1 MVLLIYEVRVMN
13 KVKTKLNI
21 YLELEKEVTDEE
33 LDELNL
39 ESKEIEVYV
48 KKLIE
53 DKIDDVSKIKVNS
66 KVIVKGEQ
74 VMWIKESI
82 VRGIEANKLIDGLGM
97 KLTIYKRVILILKIM
112 FK

>member
-1 MVLLIYEVRVMN
+1 MN
-13 KVKTKLNI
+13 KIKTKLNI

-53 DKIDDVSKIKVNS
+53 DKIDDISKIKVNS
-66 KVIVKGEQ
+66 KVIVKGE
-74 VMWIKESI
+74 
-82 VRGIEANKLIDGLGM
+82 
-97 KLTIYKRVILILKIM
+97 
-112 FK
+112 

>member
-1 MVLLIYEVRVMN
+1 MN
-13 KVKTKLNI
+13 KIKTKLNI

-39 ESKEIEVYV
+39 ESKEIEVYI

-66 KVIVKGEQ
+66 KVIVKGE
-74 VMWIKESI
+74 
-82 VRGIEANKLIDGLGM
+82 
-97 KLTIYKRVILILKIM
+97 
-112 FK
+112 

>member
-1 MVLLIYEVRVMN
+1 MN

-21 YLELEKEVTDEE
+21 YLELEKEVTNEE

-53 DKIDDVSKIKVNS
+53 DKIDDVIKIKVNS
-66 KVIVKGEQ
+66 KVIIKGE
-74 VMWIKESI
+74 
-82 VRGIEANKLIDGLGM
+82 
-97 KLTIYKRVILILKIM
+97 
-112 FK
+112 

>member
-1 MVLLIYEVRVMN
+1 MN
-13 KVKTKLNI
+13 KVKTKVNI

-66 KVIVKGEQ
+66 KVIVKGE
-74 VMWIKESI
+74 
-82 VRGIEANKLIDGLGM
+82 
-97 KLTIYKRVILILKIM
+97 
-112 FK
+112 

>member
-1 MVLLIYEVRVMN
+1 MN
-13 KVKTKLNI
+13 KIKTKLNI
-21 YLELEKEVTDEE
+21 YLELEKEVTDKE

-66 KVIVKGEQ
+66 KVFVKGE
-74 VMWIKESI
+74 
-82 VRGIEANKLIDGLGM
+82 
-97 KLTIYKRVILILKIM
+97 
-112 FK
+112 

>member
-1 MVLLIYEVRVMN
+1 MN
-13 KVKTKLNI
+13 KIKTKLNI

-33 LDELNL
+33 LNELNL

-66 KVIVKGEQ
+66 KVIVKG
-74 VMWIKESI
+74 
-82 VRGIEANKLIDGLGM
+82 D
-97 KLTIYKRVILILKIM
+97 
-112 FK
+112 

>member
-1 MVLLIYEVRVMN
+1 MN
-13 KVKTKLNI
+13 KIKTKLNI

-39 ESKEIEVYV
+39 ESKEMEVYI

-66 KVIVKGEQ
+66 KVIVKGE
-74 VMWIKESI
+74 
-82 VRGIEANKLIDGLGM
+82 
-97 KLTIYKRVILILKIM
+97 
-112 FK
+112 

>member
-1 MVLLIYEVRVMN
+1 MN

-39 ESKEIEVYV
+39 ESKKIEVYV

-66 KVIVKGEQ
+66 KVIVKGE
-74 VMWIKESI
+74 
-82 VRGIEANKLIDGLGM
+82 
-97 KLTIYKRVILILKIM
+97 
-112 FK
+112 

>member
-1 MVLLIYEVRVMN
+1 MN

-39 ESKEIEVYV
+39 ESKEIEVYI

-53 DKIDDVSKIKVNS
+53 DKMDDVSKIKVNS
-66 KVIVKGEQ
+66 KVIVEGE
-74 VMWIKESI
+74 
-82 VRGIEANKLIDGLGM
+82 
-97 KLTIYKRVILILKIM
+97 
-112 FK
+112 

>member
-1 MVLLIYEVRVMN
+1 MN

-39 ESKEIEVYV
+39 ESKEMEVYI

-66 KVIVKGEQ
+66 KVIVKGE
-74 VMWIKESI
+74 
-82 VRGIEANKLIDGLGM
+82 
-97 KLTIYKRVILILKIM
+97 
-112 FK
+112 

>member
-1 MVLLIYEVRVMN
+1 MN
-13 KVKTKLNI
+13 KIKTKLNI

-33 LDELNL
+33 LDGLNL

-66 KVIVKGEQ
+66 KVIVKG
-74 VMWIKESI
+74 
-82 VRGIEANKLIDGLGM
+82 D
-97 KLTIYKRVILILKIM
+97 
-112 FK
+112 

>member
-1 MVLLIYEVRVMN
+1 MN
-13 KVKTKLNI
+13 KVKTKVNI

-33 LDELNL
+33 LDALNL

-66 KVIVKGEQ
+66 KVIVKGE
-74 VMWIKESI
+74 
-82 VRGIEANKLIDGLGM
+82 
-97 KLTIYKRVILILKIM
+97 
-112 FK
+112 

>member
-1 MVLLIYEVRVMN
+1 MN
-13 KVKTKLNI
+13 KIKTKLNI

-33 LDELNL
+33 LDGLNL

-66 KVIVKGEQ
+66 KVIVKGE
-74 VMWIKESI
+74 
-82 VRGIEANKLIDGLGM
+82 
-97 KLTIYKRVILILKIM
+97 
-112 FK
+112 

>member
-1 MVLLIYEVRVMN
+1 MN
-13 KVKTKLNI
+13 KIKTKLNI
-21 YLELEKEVTDEE
+21 YLELEKEVTDKE

-66 KVIVKGEQ
+66 KVIVKG
-74 VMWIKESI
+74 
-82 VRGIEANKLIDGLGM
+82 D
-97 KLTIYKRVILILKIM
+97 
-112 FK
+112 

>member
-1 MVLLIYEVRVMN
+1 MN
-13 KVKTKLNI
+13 KIKTKLNI

-66 KVIVKGEQ
+66 KVIVKG
-74 VMWIKESI
+74 
-82 VRGIEANKLIDGLGM
+82 D
-97 KLTIYKRVILILKIM
+97 
-112 FK
+112 

>member
-1 MVLLIYEVRVMN
+1 MN
-13 KVKTKLNI
+13 KIKTKLNI

-33 LDELNL
+33 LDKLNL

-66 KVIVKGEQ
+66 KVIVKGE
-74 VMWIKESI
+74 
-82 VRGIEANKLIDGLGM
+82 
-97 KLTIYKRVILILKIM
+97 
-112 FK
+112 

>member
-1 MVLLIYEVRVMN
+1 MN
-13 KVKTKLNI
+13 KVKTKVNI

-33 LDELNL
+33 LDKLNL

-66 KVIVKGEQ
+66 KVIVKGE
-74 VMWIKESI
+74 
-82 VRGIEANKLIDGLGM
+82 
-97 KLTIYKRVILILKIM
+97 
-112 FK
+112 

>member
-1 MVLLIYEVRVMN
+1 MN

-66 KVIVKGEQ
+66 KVIVKGE
-74 VMWIKESI
+74 
-82 VRGIEANKLIDGLGM
+82 
-97 KLTIYKRVILILKIM
+97 
-112 FK
+112 